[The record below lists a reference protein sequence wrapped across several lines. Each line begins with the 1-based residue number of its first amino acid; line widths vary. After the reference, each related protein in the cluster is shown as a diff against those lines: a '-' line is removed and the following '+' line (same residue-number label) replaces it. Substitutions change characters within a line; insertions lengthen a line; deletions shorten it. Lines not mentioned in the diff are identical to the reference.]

1 MRLLVLIDWGH
12 SDQKNLMV
20 FLYGMFVQGMQ
31 SLGFNW
37 TCWPPGMTEESR
49 HIQLTNQINFVPALC
64 GPSNMNAFTI
74 FIQNSS
80 LVDNYSTP
88 GKYKRYIDMDD

>member
-1 MRLLVLIDWGH
+1 
-12 SDQKNLMV
+12 
-20 FLYGMFVQGMQ
+20 
-31 SLGFNW
+31 
-37 TCWPPGMTEESR
+37 MTEESR

-80 LVDNYSTP
+80 LILSTTIELNNLSVTLIWMIKYGQYLIIARPTWKVFTDITNYLP
-88 GKYKRYIDMDD
+88 HMKK